1 MTVSVIAEAARI
13 QTLLEGVP
21 LPAKTKELVS
31 YAAAQPGGASAAT
44 ALRRLPKREFQ
55 SLDDVGEALAP
66 VQPASRA
73 KEKRP
78 RRVSRRRGRDGHRQ
92 ETRRLR
98 CRSSTSARS
107 WS

>member
-66 VQPASRA
+66 VQPAPRA

-78 RRVSRRRGRDGHRQ
+78 RETSGDPPGGDAYLDAGAETGTVRKRGG
-92 ETRRLR
+92 
-98 CRSSTSARS
+98 
-107 WS
+107 